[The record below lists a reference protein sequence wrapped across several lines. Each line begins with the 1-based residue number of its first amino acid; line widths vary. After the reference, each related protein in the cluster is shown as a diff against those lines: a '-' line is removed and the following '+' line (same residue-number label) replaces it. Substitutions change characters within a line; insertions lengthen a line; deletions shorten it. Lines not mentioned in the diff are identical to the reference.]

1 MRSFNLTFLLLFFLI
16 SFSTFSQT
24 IFYTYNDLLL
34 EEIESYQNWK
44 PLEKPIYN
52 GFENGIY
59 WFKISLP
66 KSSEKRVIAIPE
78 SHITIAHLFKES
90 TKIDKYSNK
99 TRYVRFHIPP
109 STEKQIYYLK
119 VNCLLE
125 GRIPISI
132 KTINKYYDD
141 EQKEFWIIG
150 LYQGI
155 VLCIILI
162 NLFSYVNIKDK
173 MYLHYIFMVIGMSF
187 NAFFKDGVF
196 ALLLGHDFS
205 TGRLELI
212 INSIVVVSSIFFTNS
227 YLQLENYPSTKK
239 YKNIGI
245 SFVIIALVINI
256 IYQFTGSFTL
266 FTISSIILVIPLDV
280 FWLISIVLWKKSNYA
295 KFFAIAYGLPLLLAH
310 DYYIIPYFGIHGL
323 DLSVNFYKLG
333 SIFEMMVFTFAIMYQ
348 TKQLKEENRSM
359 RKKINEYIQLLKA
372 QVKEDDIEK
381 DLALNYNFTAK
392 EIEIFK
398 ALSLKKTNRQIAE
411 EQFISE
417 NTVKFHIKNIFTKLE
432 VKSRNEARKK
442 YVLS

>member
-1 MRSFNLTFLLLFFLI
+1 MRKIIANLILI
-16 SFSTFSQT
+16 IITTSS
-24 IFYTYNDLLL
+24 YTQNIEYIYNSLSETEVYDYN
-34 EEIESYQNWK
+34 SWK

-52 GFENGIY
+52 GFENGVY
-59 WFKISLP
+59 WFKITLP
-66 KSSEKRVIAIPE
+66 KSSEKRVISIPE
-78 SHITIAHLFKES
+78 SHITVANLFKEGNE
-90 TKIDKYSNK
+90 IEKYANK
-99 TRYVRFHIPP
+99 TRYVRFDIPP

-125 GRIPISI
+125 ARIPINIKSI
-132 KTINKYYDD
+132 NQYYDD

-150 LYQGI
+150 LYQGV

-196 ALLLGHDFS
+196 ALLLGQEIS
-205 TGRLELI
+205 TGRLELV

-227 YLQLENYPSTKK
+227 YLQLENYPFTKK
-239 YKNIGI
+239 YKKIGVL
-245 SFVIIALVINI
+245 FVIIALVINV

-266 FTISSIILVIPLDV
+266 FTISSIVLVLALDV
-280 FWLISIVLWKKSNYA
+280 FWLISILLWKKSNYA

-310 DYYIIPYFGIHGL
+310 DYYIIPYFGVYGL
-323 DLSVNFYKLG
+323 NLSLNFYKLG

-348 TKQLKEENRSM
+348 TKQLKDENRSM
-359 RKKINEYIQLLKA
+359 RKKINEYIQLLKE

-392 EIEIFK
+392 EIEVFK

-442 YVLS
+442 YILSQ